1 MTTMERS
8 AVNPA
13 TPVARQP
20 SLDDMNLDQFLK
32 ISNYEDTVKQL
43 DIYYGIVKR
52 QLLQFQSPITGL
64 FPVLSTDR
72 EVGSIRDSVYC
83 AASIWSLYQAYRRID
98 DDRGKSY
105 ELGQSA
111 VKCMR
116 GILECWIKQ
125 AHRVEKFKSRQ
136 CAINA
141 LHCKFHLDTGEEIYS
156 DEKYNHL
163 QIDVVSIYLI
173 FLVQMI
179 SSGLQIIYTQDEVA
193 FVQNLVYYVERAYRT
208 PDYGMWERG
217 SKYND
222 GTPEIHASSIG
233 MAKSALEAIN
243 GCNLFGEKGASWSV
257 VYVDI
262 DAHNRNRSIF
272 ETMLPR
278 ESSSKGVDASLIPTL
293 SFPAF
298 ASHEDRLVDLTKN
311 NVIKRLRGKK
321 GFKRYSRDGYLSRL
335 EDKTRRYYTKGEIKD
350 FENFECEWP
359 IFYTYMII
367 DGVFKN
373 NLEQIEEYQM
383 ELRKCMHSDLNGD
396 PVVSM
401 CYAPDGDG
409 MYTRAS
415 SQSLFLWGQSVFII
429 AQLLTAGLLHINEL
443 DPIRRYLP
451 SYNRPRK
458 GGRYSAF
465 QRTKIGSALAIMHD
479 GGGNGINGHIPW
491 KRNGGPVC
499 HGGVGSGC
507 GGGCKNGGICNDSV
521 EVTNPVDFSSS
532 RESET
537 GLSEEMEVVDK
548 QRGTATDLVVQIVL
562 IAESMRLQAMMATY
576 GIQTQTPHEVEPVQI
591 WSSTQLINV
600 YQQLGVNDKI
610 GLTGRPPRPV
620 GSLGTSKV
628 YRICGMTVL
637 CYPLIFEVSD
647 FYLYR
652 DMALLIDDIKT
663 ELQFVG
669 KYWRLSGRPTVCL
682 LIREEHMR
690 DPQFK
695 EMIDLLAM
703 LKKGYCDGMKV
714 RIGRLQNLISSS
726 CIEHL
731 DFMSQSDLPDAT
743 ESAFAQ
749 IHHDYIG
756 YQSLTDVPRAQS
768 YREKKIV
775 AQDYQNRSTPDVI
788 EALRNTESIFLQCQL
803 LGIILLR
810 EGANYE
816 IAGDTVHVRLTEL
829 YYRAGTLRYWR
840 AVRYCS
846 SLLRHIVDSISPFIT
861 TVLVNGKQITVGVIG
876 QRETVFDKPMT
887 PSEIQNVMYST
898 VQPYDVIHAVL
909 QQEVVLYCGR
919 LIATNPDIFKGILK
933 IRVGWVLEAMKLYLN
948 MTGDGDA
955 DIENLSPFAIRKL
968 LLRVLTVSLWA
979 VDDSFS
985 ALQRRQLEG
994 CLFRVPPSLYNHV
1007 WDVLERTPLG
1017 ITVQDHNL
1025 PALATLTNKSR
1036 SEFSFALQ
1044 VEEMLNKI
1052 NQPERRQIVVELLV
1066 IVATILRRNPELR
1079 FNQILDLDLLLEDS
1093 FTMYCKDND
1102 LPLTTDI
1109 SPLFSLSQNQT
1120 TGYLARAAVN
1130 SVLQRCA
1137 LATEDFAE
1145 DVEDHCRVQ

>member
-8 AVNPA
+8 VVNPT

-321 GFKRYSRDGYLSRL
+321 GFKRFSRDGYLSRL

-383 ELRKCMHSDLNGD
+383 ELRKCMHSDMNGD

-465 QRTKIGSALAIMHD
+465 QAKP
-479 GGGNGINGHIPW
+479 GI
-491 KRNGGPVC
+491 
-499 HGGVGSGC
+499 
-507 GGGCKNGGICNDSV
+507 
-521 EVTNPVDFSSS
+521 
-532 RESET
+532 
-537 GLSEEMEVVDK
+537 
-548 QRGTATDLVVQIVL
+548 GTATDLVVQIVL

-591 WSSTQLINV
+591 WSSNQLINV

-703 LKKGYCDGMKV
+703 LKKGYFDGMKV

-731 DFMSQSDLPDAT
+731 DFMSQSDLPDST

-768 YREKKIV
+768 YREKKII
-775 AQDYQNRSTPDVI
+775 AQDYQNRATPDII

-816 IAGDTVHVRLTEL
+816 ITGDTVHARLTDL

-933 IRVGWVLEAMKLYLN
+933 IRVGWVLEAMKLYLT
-948 MTGDGDA
+948 MTGDEDA
-955 DIENLSPFAIRKL
+955 DIENLSPFSIRKL

-979 VDDSFS
+979 ADDSFS

-1017 ITVQDHNL
+1017 ITVQGHNL

-1093 FTMYCKDND
+1093 FNMYCKDND
-1102 LPLTTDI
+1102 LPLTKDI

-1145 DVEDHCRVQ
+1145 DVEDHCRMQ

>member
-1 MTTMERS
+1 MNSMERPF
-8 AVNPA
+8 ANPA

-72 EVGSIRDSVYC
+72 EVGSVRDSVYC
-83 AASIWSLYQAYRRID
+83 AAAIWSLYQAYRRID

-136 CAINA
+136 CAVNA
-141 LHCKFHLDTGEEIYS
+141 LHCKFHLDMGEEIYS

-321 GFKRYSRDGYLSRL
+321 GFKRFSRDGYLSRL
-335 EDKTRRYYTKGEIKD
+335 EDKTRRYYHKGEIKD

-383 ELRKCMHSDLNGD
+383 ELRKCMHSDVNGD

-465 QRTKIGSALAIMHD
+465 Q
-479 GGGNGINGHIPW
+479 
-491 KRNGGPVC
+491 
-499 HGGVGSGC
+499 
-507 GGGCKNGGICNDSV
+507 
-521 EVTNPVDFSSS
+521 
-532 RESET
+532 
-537 GLSEEMEVVDK
+537 
-548 QRGTATDLVVQIVL
+548 GTATDLVVQIVL
-562 IAESMRLQAMMATY
+562 ITESMRLQAMMATY

-714 RIGRLQNLISSS
+714 RLGRLQNLISSS

-731 DFMSQSDLPDAT
+731 DFMSQSDLPDST

-768 YREKKIV
+768 YREKKII
-775 AQDYQNRSTPDVI
+775 AQDYQNKPTPDVI

-803 LGIILLR
+803 LGIILHR

-816 IAGDTVHVRLTEL
+816 IGGDTVHARLTDL

-887 PSEIQNVMYST
+887 PSEILNVMYST

-933 IRVGWVLEAMKLYLN
+933 IRVGWVLEAMKLYLT
-948 MTGDGDA
+948 MTGDEDA

-968 LLRVLTVSLWA
+968 LLRVLTVSQWA
-979 VDDSFS
+979 CDDSFS

-1025 PALATLTNKSR
+1025 PAGTTLTNKSR

-1052 NQPERRQIVVELLV
+1052 SQPERRQIVVELLV

-1102 LPLTTDI
+1102 LPLTTNI

>member
-1 MTTMERS
+1 MNSMERPF
-8 AVNPA
+8 ANPA

-72 EVGSIRDSVYC
+72 EVGSVRDSVYC
-83 AASIWSLYQAYRRID
+83 AAAIWSLYQAYRRID

-136 CAINA
+136 CAVNA
-141 LHCKFHLDTGEEIYS
+141 LHCKFHLDMGEEIYS

-321 GFKRYSRDGYLSRL
+321 GFKRFSRDGYLSRL
-335 EDKTRRYYTKGEIKD
+335 EDKTRRYYHKGEIKD

-383 ELRKCMHSDLNGD
+383 ELRKCMHSDVNGD

-465 QRTKIGSALAIMHD
+465 QAKPGIRTKIGS
-479 GGGNGINGHIPW
+479 
-491 KRNGGPVC
+491 
-499 HGGVGSGC
+499 
-507 GGGCKNGGICNDSV
+507 
-521 EVTNPVDFSSS
+521 
-532 RESET
+532 
-537 GLSEEMEVVDK
+537 
-548 QRGTATDLVVQIVL
+548 GTATDLVVQIVL
-562 IAESMRLQAMMATY
+562 ITESMRLQAMMATY

-714 RIGRLQNLISSS
+714 RLGRLQNLISSS

-731 DFMSQSDLPDAT
+731 DFMSQSDLPDST

-768 YREKKIV
+768 YREKKII
-775 AQDYQNRSTPDVI
+775 AQDYQNKPTPDVI

-803 LGIILLR
+803 LGIILHR

-816 IAGDTVHVRLTEL
+816 IGGDTVHARLTDL

-887 PSEIQNVMYST
+887 PSEILNVMYST

-933 IRVGWVLEAMKLYLN
+933 IRVGWVLEAMKLYLT
-948 MTGDGDA
+948 MTGDEDA

-968 LLRVLTVSLWA
+968 LLRVLTVSQWA
-979 VDDSFS
+979 CDDSFS

-1025 PALATLTNKSR
+1025 PAGTTLTNKSR

-1052 NQPERRQIVVELLV
+1052 SQPERRQIVVELLV

-1102 LPLTTDI
+1102 LPLTTNI

>member
-1 MTTMERS
+1 MATLERLIPS
-8 AVNPA
+8 SVPS
-13 TPVARQP
+13 VARQP

-72 EVGSIRDSVYC
+72 DVGSIRDSVYC
-83 AASIWSLYQAYRRID
+83 AAAIWSLYQAYRRID

-116 GILECWIKQ
+116 GVLECWIKQ

-136 CAINA
+136 CAVNA
-141 LHCKFHLDTGEEIYS
+141 LHCKFHLNTGEEIYS
-156 DEKYNHL
+156 DDKYNHL

-298 ASHEDRLVDLTKN
+298 ASHEERLVDLTKN
-311 NVIKRLRGKK
+311 NVVARLKGKK
-321 GFKRYSRDGYLSRL
+321 GFKRFSRDGYLSRL
-335 EDKTRRYYTKGEIKD
+335 EDKTRRYYHKGEIKD
-350 FENFECEWP
+350 FDGYECEWP
-359 IFYTYMII
+359 MFYTYMII

-383 ELRKCMHSDLNGD
+383 ELRKCMHSDQNGD

-415 SQSLFLWGQSVFII
+415 SQALFLWGQSVFII

-465 QRTKIGSALAIMHD
+465 QAKP
-479 GGGNGINGHIPW
+479 GI
-491 KRNGGPVC
+491 
-499 HGGVGSGC
+499 
-507 GGGCKNGGICNDSV
+507 
-521 EVTNPVDFSSS
+521 
-532 RESET
+532 
-537 GLSEEMEVVDK
+537 
-548 QRGTATDLVVQIVL
+548 GTATDLVVQIVL
-562 IAESMRLQAMMATY
+562 ITESMRLQAMMATY

-600 YQQLGVNDKI
+600 YQQLGVNEKI

-731 DFMSQSDLPDAT
+731 DFMSPSDLPDAV
-743 ESAFAQ
+743 ESSFAQ
-749 IHHDYIG
+749 LHHDYIG

-768 YREKKIV
+768 YRERKIS
-775 AQDYQNRSTPDVI
+775 AAEYQTRSTPDI
-788 EALRNTESIFLQCQL
+788 IDGLRNTESIFLQCQL
-803 LGIILLR
+803 LGILLHR
-810 EGANYE
+810 EGAHYE
-816 IAGDTVHVRLTEL
+816 ISGESVHNRLTEL

-909 QQEVVLYCGR
+909 QQEVVLYIGR

-933 IRVGWVLEAMKLYLN
+933 IRVGWVLEAMRLYLN
-948 MTGDGDA
+948 MTGDEGA
-955 DIENLSPFAIRKL
+955 DIENLSPFHIRKL
-968 LLRVLTVSLWA
+968 LQRVLSVSEYTTE
-979 VDDSFS
+979 DPFS

-994 CLFRVPPSLYNHV
+994 CLFRVPPTFYNHV

-1017 ITVQDHNL
+1017 ITVQGHSL
-1025 PALATLTNKSR
+1025 PATTTLSNKSR

-1052 NQPERRQIVVELLV
+1052 NQPERRQIAVELLC

-1079 FNQILDLDLLLEDS
+1079 FNQVLDLDFLLEDS
-1093 FTMYCKDND
+1093 FNMYCKDHG
-1102 LPLTTDI
+1102 LPTTKDI
-1109 SPLFSLSQNQT
+1109 SPLFSLSQTQT

-1137 LATEDFAE
+1137 LSTEDFAE